1 MYKVFYNDRT
11 VFFIENIK
19 KTDIISNSEIHYF
32 KTKKK
37 LKKVLNSFLDNQELD
52 KLYVVHK
59 DIKKT
64 FKKFAK
70 LYRLIEAAGGLVK
83 NDKDE
88 ILVIYRREKWDLAKG
103 KLEKNE
109 TPEIAAI
116 REVEEECGINKL
128 EIKELLETTYHTYR
142 FKNKDILKRTYWFEM
157 IHHGDQNTSPQTEEE
172 ITEVKWVKTDNL
184 DEITKNTFPSI
195 IEVLKKGNIL
205 NRD

>member
-52 KLYVVHK
+52 KLYVIHK
-59 DIKKT
+59 DIKKA